1 MKFLASLIT
10 TVVAATMLS
19 LGVSAPAQAACD
31 PDAYNDCIG
40 TRLSAWSQRNPIRA
54 RQRAPFAVRVR
65 AENGKVPRG
74 TLTIRVVRRSN
85 GDVVWRGTRWYNER
99 REEYRTGRL
108 PRGRFTVKVHMHTR
122 SDRYEDARGR
132 FGQRVTRR

>member
-31 PDAYNDCIG
+31 GYGACID
-40 TRLSAWSQRNPIRA
+40 TRVSAWSMRNPIRA
-54 RQRAPFAVRVR
+54 NQRAPFAVRFR
-65 AENGKVPRG
+65 AENGKAPSG
-74 TLTIRVVRRSN
+74 TVTIRVVRRSN
-85 GDVVWRGTRWYNER
+85 GNVVWRGTRWYNER

-122 SDRYEDARGR
+122 SDRFEDARAR

>member
-19 LGVSAPAQAACD
+19 LGVSAPAHAKCDGYGACID
-31 PDAYNDCIG
+31 
-40 TRLSAWSQRNPIRA
+40 TRLSAWSMRTPIRA
-54 RQRAPFAVRVR
+54 RQRAPFAVRFR
-65 AENGKVPRG
+65 AENGKAPRG
-74 TLTIRVVRRSN
+74 TVTIRVVRRSN
-85 GDVVWRGTRWYNER
+85 GNVVWSGTRWYNER

-108 PRGRFTVKVHMHTR
+108 PRGRFTVKLHMHTR
-122 SDRYEDARGR
+122 SDRFEDARAR

>member
-19 LGVSAPAQAACD
+19 LGVSTPAQAACS
-31 PDAYNDCIG
+31 PDTYRCID

-54 RQRAPFAVRVR
+54 RQRAPFAVRFR
-65 AENGKVPRG
+65 AENGKAPRG
-74 TLTIRVVRRSN
+74 TVTIRVVRRSN
-85 GDVVWRGTRWYNER
+85 GNVVWRGTRWYNER

-122 SDRYEDARGR
+122 SDRFEDARAR